1 MPLLLPQALWVKRTA
16 LRLPDASPPWQ
27 GLVPG
32 RTPSA
37 PPLRLLLL
45 GESTVSGVGV
55 DRQADALAGQL
66 AAQLAAITG
75 RPVQWQA
82 LGRNGADAQACLQ
95 DLLPQV
101 LDQRWDLALLVLGV
115 NDTTHLTSRRQWR
128 TRLACLL
135 AGLSSRSVQ
144 VGVTAVPPLGRFTAL
159 PQPLRGWFGLRSGL
173 LDRDLRQ
180 VAARQHALYLPL
192 DLSFESAYLARDDFH
207 PSAAGYREWAAGIAR
222 QWAPLVLPGAEP
234 SLSSVEVGT

>member
-1 MPLLLPQALWVKRTA
+1 MVSGSASVAAVVTTGAVGQANRIA
-16 LRLPDASPPWQ
+16 
-27 GLVPG
+27 
-32 RTPSA
+32 
-37 PPLRLLLL
+37 
-45 GESTVSGVGV
+45 VSGVGV

-135 AGLSSRSVQ
+135 AGLSSCSVQ

-159 PQPLRGWFGLRSGL
+159 PQP
-173 LDRDLRQ
+173 LRQ